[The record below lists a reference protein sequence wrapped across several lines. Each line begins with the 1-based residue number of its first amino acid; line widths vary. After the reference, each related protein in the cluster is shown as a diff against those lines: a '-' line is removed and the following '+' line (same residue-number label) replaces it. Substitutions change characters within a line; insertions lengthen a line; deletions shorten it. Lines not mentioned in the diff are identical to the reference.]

1 MGSAGG
7 EGGLTRLK
15 VFLTRN
21 PPLLAVVAGLLTP
34 ASAVPVS
41 LLNVSRVVV
50 VALLPLG
57 FFAVGINLSAE
68 RRVDAAPLLALP
80 DRTIAL
86 AVGLRLLAVPVL
98 LAAVSVT
105 LIRLPAAYLLQAAMP
120 TGINSLIVGQAYGLD
135 QHLIATTIV
144 WGTAVALVVGLAVGV
159 L

>member
-1 MGSAGG
+1 
-7 EGGLTRLK
+7 
-15 VFLTRN
+15 
-21 PPLLAVVAGLLTP
+21 
-34 ASAVPVS
+34 
-41 LLNVSRVVV
+41 VVV

-57 FFAVGINLSAE
+57 FFAVGVSLSAE

-80 DRTIAL
+80 DRTVAM

-98 LAAVSVT
+98 LAGVSVT
-105 LIRLPAAYLLQAAMP
+105 LIRLPAAYLLQAAEP

>member
-1 MGSAGG
+1 M
-7 EGGLTRLK
+7 
-15 VFLTRN
+15 
-21 PPLLAVVAGLLTP
+21 
-34 ASAVPVS
+34 
-41 LLNVSRVVV
+41 VV

-68 RRVDAAPLLALP
+68 RRVDAAPLLSLP

-86 AVGLRLLAVPVL
+86 AVGLCLLAVPVL

-105 LIRLPAAYLLQAAMP
+105 LIRLPAAYLLQASMP

-144 WGTAVALVVGLAVGV
+144 WGTAVALAVGV